1 MSTILSPQ
9 QLIRRPRTHK
19 ELPETDGAIVE
30 NFLEHPQSILL
41 TEAIWPVLQQRHPDG
56 RFCVGQDSGIYWRD
70 VDPPL
75 RGCKAPD
82 WFYVPNV
89 SPQPDRDYRRSYV
102 LWEEGIAPLIIIE
115 FVSGD
120 GSEERDRTFGTGKF
134 WVYEQGIRAP
144 YYAIY
149 EVDPGR
155 VEVYRL
161 VGERYESVVAN
172 NSGRYPIA
180 PLGVELGIWPGRFLN
195 QEVPWLR
202 WWDANGALLP
212 TAEERAEQERQRAEQ
227 AEQRAEQERQRAE
240 QSEQRA
246 EQSEQRA
253 EQERQRA
260 ESAEQWARQL
270 TERLRA
276 AGIDPD
282 KG

>member
-1 MSTILSPQ
+1 MTTIVTLQ
-9 QLIRRPRTHK
+9 EVIRRPRTHK
-19 ELPETDGAIVE
+19 ELPETDGSIVE

-41 TEAIWPVLQQRHPDG
+41 TQTIWPLLQQRHPDG
-56 RFCVGQDSGIYWRD
+56 QFCVGQDSGIYWRD

-82 WFYVPNV
+82 WFFVPHV
-89 SPQPDRDYRRSYV
+89 PPMPEGDYRRSYV
-102 LWEEGIAPLIIIE
+102 LWEEGIAPLIIVE

-161 VGERYESVVAN
+161 LGEHYEPVAAN
-172 NSGRYPIA
+172 ERGHYPIA
-180 PLGVELGIWPGRFLN
+180 PLGLELGIWLGRFLN
-195 QEVPWLR
+195 YEVPWLR
-202 WWDANGALLP
+202 WWDAQGQLLP
-212 TAEERAEQERQRAEQ
+212 TAEERAEAAEERAEA
-227 AEQRAEQERQRAE
+227 AEQRSLRLA
-240 QSEQRA
+240 
-246 EQSEQRA
+246 
-253 EQERQRA
+253 
-260 ESAEQWARQL
+260 
-270 TERLRA
+270 ERLRA

-282 KG
+282 KE